1 MTDASPGTGRPLF
14 SVVSA
19 CYQVADFLP
28 AYIASI
34 EAQDIDPRR
43 LEVVMVDDG
52 STDDTSRLLAEW
64 AARRPELVRVVRQD
78 NAGQGA
84 ARNAGIDVATGEW
97 VTFPDPDDV
106 LAPDYFSRVAAF
118 LAKHPS
124 SDMVAANR
132 WLMDDRTGESED
144 KHPLAGQFR
153 GDTQRNLAVHD
164 RFFHGGAPSA
174 FVRSTRLAESG
185 LRFDPRIRPNFEDGH
200 FCARYLLASE
210 EPLVG
215 FVGSAVYHYRKRQ
228 DGTSSL
234 QNALSN
240 PGRYTDVLRLGYLDV
255 LERAEEAYGQAP
267 LWLQNFIL
275 YELSYYL
282 GREDGQVGTL
292 APPAVR
298 EEFHALVA
306 RIVEKLAP
314 EVVMAYVVTRMS
326 PLTRAVLLHGWS
338 SEPWV
343 SDEAVVTAH
352 DPEQGLV
359 RLTYRYAG
367 DAPTE
372 ELLLGTRAVV
382 PTAAK
387 TRDVMIQ
394 GRAVLHE
401 RIIWAPSRRLRLR
414 VGGRHLP
421 ILLDPPERQ
430 AIVVRPHLLEK
441 RPDPAQLLEPA
452 PGPELTREEQA
463 VLRASQGRRRRER
476 YRDAWVLMDRIHNAD
491 DSAEHL
497 FAHLR
502 TKQPGTNAW
511 FVVEAGT
518 PDWKRL
524 RKAYGDRVVAHG
536 GKEWM
541 ALMLNA
547 THLIS
552 SHADA
557 AVVDP
562 PALRPFAPLKRRFT
576 FLQHGVI
583 KDDLSGWLNRRD
595 IDLFVTSTQPE
606 YESIVGDHTAYRVTS
621 KEAVLTG
628 LPRFDLL
635 HRAGRRFP
643 PEQRDLLLVS
653 PTWREYLVPQLEAGS
668 QRRTA
673 YDWILESHYM
683 KSWTGLLASPELAEL
698 AARHGL
704 RIAILPHPNMEA
716 ALDAAALPAHVER
729 LSFDDEVDVRELF
742 ARAAVLVTDYSSTAF
757 NSAYIARPVVYFQ
770 FDADE
775 LGEARHVGLP
785 GYFDYA
791 RDGFGPVTHTIEEA
805 VAEITAT
812 VDFGREPRAPW
823 SERMDATF
831 GFRDDQCCARVLAEI
846 KRMEKRRRLV
856 LADRPGEAPS

>member
-1 MTDASPGTGRPLF
+1 MTDAAPGTGRPLF

-28 AYIASI
+28 AYIASVD
-34 EAQDIDPRR
+34 AQDIDPAR

-52 STDDTSRLLAEW
+52 STDDTPRLLAEW
-64 AARRPELVRVVRQD
+64 AARRPELVRVVRQE

-106 LAPDYFSRVAAF
+106 LAPDYFSRIAAF
-118 LAKHPS
+118 LAKHPN

-144 KHPLAGQFR
+144 KHPLAWQFR
-153 GDTQRNLAVHD
+153 GDVQRNLAVHD

-174 FVRSTRLAESG
+174 FVRAERLAEHG
-185 LRFDPRIRPNFEDGH
+185 LRFDVRIRPNFEDGH
-200 FCARYLLASE
+200 FCARYLLARA

-234 QNALSN
+234 QNALSH

-255 LERAEEAYGQAP
+255 LERGEEAYGQTP
-267 LWLQNFIL
+267 LWLQNFLL

-282 GREDGQVGTL
+282 GREDAQVGTL
-292 APPAVR
+292 APHAVR

-306 RIVEKLAP
+306 RIVAKFSP
-314 EVVMAYVVTRMS
+314 EVVRAYVSTWMS
-326 PLTRAVLLHGWS
+326 PLTRTVLLHGWAP
-338 SEPWV
+338 EQWV
-343 SDEAVVTAH
+343 SEQAVITDH

-359 RLTYRYAG
+359 RLTYRYTG
-367 DAPTE
+367 EAPRE
-372 ELLLGTRAVV
+372 ELLLGTRPVV

-394 GRAVLHE
+394 GRAVMHE

-414 VGGRHLP
+414 VDGRHLP
-421 ILLDPPERQ
+421 ILVEPPARES
-430 AIVVRPHLLEK
+430 IVVRPAVLPR
-441 RPDPAQLLEPA
+441 RPDVSQLLEPE
-452 PGPELTREEQA
+452 PGPELTREEHA
-463 VLRASQGRRRRER
+463 VLRAATGRRRRDL

-502 TKQPGTNAW
+502 EHQPDVNAW
-511 FVVEAGT
+511 FVIESGT

-524 RKAYGDRVVAHG
+524 RDLYGKRVVAHG
-536 GKEWM
+536 GKEWK

-547 THLIS
+547 AYLIS

-557 AVVDP
+557 AVVNP
-562 PALRPFAPLKRRFT
+562 PALRPFAPHRRRFV

-583 KDDLSGWLNRRD
+583 KDDLSGWLNQRD

-606 YESIVGDHTAYRVTS
+606 YESIVADHTPYKATA
-621 KEAVLTG
+621 KETVLTG

-635 HRAGRRFP
+635 HRAGARFP
-643 PEQRDLLLVS
+643 AEKRDLLLIS
-653 PTWREYLVPQLEAGS
+653 PTWRDHLVPPLEAGT
-668 QRRTA
+668 QRRTT
-673 YDWILESHYM
+673 YDWILDTHYM
-683 KSWTGLLASPELAEL
+683 QSWLGLLGSPELA
-698 AARHGL
+698 AAAQRHGL

-716 ALDAAALPAHVER
+716 ALDVADLPAHVER
-729 LSFDDEVDVRELF
+729 LSFDDTGDVRELF
-742 ARAAVLVTDYSSTAF
+742 ARAAALVTDYSSTAF
-757 NSAYIARPVVYFQ
+757 NSAYISRPVVYFH

-785 GYFDYA
+785 GYFDYE
-791 RDGFGPVTHTIEEA
+791 RDGFGPVTHTVEEA
-805 VAEITAT
+805 VREIVAT
-812 VDFGREPRAPW
+812 VDSGRQPRSPW
-823 SERMDATF
+823 AERMDATF
-831 GFRDDQCCARVLAEI
+831 GFRDDKCCTRVVAEI

-856 LADRPGEAPS
+856 LADVAAE